1 VLIPENIFELR
12 QRISAA
18 AARSGRNP
26 ESIQLVAVTKTV
38 DTPEMAQALEAGLTA
53 FGENRVQELTRK
65 YDHFSDRV
73 EWHLIGHLQTNK
85 VKQVIGKTAL
95 IHSVDRL
102 NLAREISNSAQAF
115 GANVQV
121 LIQVNVSGEDTKYG
135 LAPVELEEFLQE
147 VAGYPGLSVRGL
159 MTMAPFVTD
168 AEETRPVF
176 RRLAELASQI
186 SRINVSG
193 VEMRWLSMGM
203 TNDFEVA
210 IEEGANLVRIGNG
223 IFGARK

>member
-1 VLIPENIFELR
+1 MLIPENIFELR